1 MDIDAATVRV
11 DATADDALGTDDVT
25 ALATRLRAGEVS
37 ATELYAAAVARAHAV
52 EPALNAV
59 ATWVGSYARSTPAS
73 TGGPGRADDA
83 PLAGIPSVV
92 KDNEDL
98 AGCPTGQGSRAV
110 ADRPAPSSSPW
121 VEQMLRLGMVPL
133 AKTTLPEFGLTATT
147 ESLRYGATRNPWDP
161 TRSAGGSSG
170 ASAALVAA
178 GVVPIAH
185 ANDGGGSIRI
195 PAACCGLVGLK
206 PSRGRLVDR
215 PELERLPVRIA
226 VQGVLTRSVRD
237 TALYLAAAERL
248 HRDPRLPP
256 VGHVTAP
263 DPQRLRVGVATDAI
277 HGLPV
282 SGPTVTAA
290 AATRPLLCE
299 RLGHHVEETPAPV
312 EDQFGVDFL
321 RYWAFVAFS
330 LRYGGAAVFG
340 RPFDGRATEHVH
352 ARARRAVPPQP
363 GAAGPGACA
372 GCADWPATHE
382 RGFDRYDVLL
392 SPVLGHEPPPIG
404 HLGPDVALPLPSA
417 PAAALHLVHP
427 AAERH
432 RLTGSLAA
440 AGPDAARS
448 ADRRAG
454 GGAVRPGGTA
464 CSRWRTSSRRP
475 HPGPPAPAGEAAAFT
490 RPVGSP

>member
-11 DATADDALGTDDVT
+11 DATADDALGSDDVT

-37 ATELYAAAVARAHAV
+37 ATELYDAAVARAHAV

-59 ATWVGSYARSTPAS
+59 ATWVGSYARPTPAS

-121 VEQMLRLGMVPL
+121 VAQMLRLGMVPL

-170 ASAALVAA
+170 GSAALVAA

-237 TALYLAAAERL
+237 TALYLAAAERM
-248 HRDPRLPP
+248 HRDPRLPL

-263 DPQRLRVGVATDAI
+263 DPQRLRVGVATAAI

-282 SGPTVTAA
+282 SGPTVTAVLDA
-290 AATRPLLCE
+290 AAAVRAAGSPRRGDTRAGRGPVRRGLPALL
-299 RLGHHVEETPAPV
+299 
-312 EDQFGVDFL
+312 GV
-321 RYWAFVAFS
+321 RRVQP
-330 LRYGGAAVFG
+330 RYGGAAVFG
-340 RPFDGRATEHVH
+340 RPFDGRATEPFTRGLAGLFVRSPERLAPAVRRLRRL
-352 ARARRAVPPQP
+352 ARE
-363 GAAGPGACA
+363 
-372 GCADWPATHE
+372 HE

-392 SPVLGHEPPPIG
+392 SPVLGHETPPIG
-404 HLGPDVALPLPSA
+404 HLGPDVPFRTHLLRLLRYTSFTPLQNVTGSPALSLPLGRTPQGLPIGVQVVA
-417 PAAALHLVHP
+417 PYGR
-427 AAERH
+427 ED
-432 RLTGSLAA
+432 RLLSLAYELEEA
-440 AGPDAARS
+440 APW
-448 ADRRAG
+448 
-454 GGAVRPGGTA
+454 PT
-464 CSRWRTSSRRP
+464 RTS
-475 HPGPPAPAGEAAAFT
+475 G
-490 RPVGSP
+490 